1 MNSLRKL
8 ATPATQFARSF
19 HAAQPRF
26 TGKTVEATADT
37 FEALVRKADHPV
49 IVDFYA
55 NWCGPC
61 KILAPMLSKTVA
73 ANPQVTLV
81 KVDVDSCVDI
91 AREFNVAAL
100 PTVSAFY
107 EGKVVD
113 TFVGVQP
120 NKINEFIKKHASLAE
135 K

>member
-8 ATPATQFARSF
+8 TTPTTQIIRSF
-19 HAAQPRF
+19 HAAYPRF
-26 TGKTVEATADT
+26 TGKTVEANTKT
-37 FEALVRKADHPV
+37 FDELVRKADHPV

-55 NWCGPC
+55 DWCGPC
-61 KILAPMLSKTVA
+61 RVLTPLLSKTVA

-81 KVDVDSCVDI
+81 KI
-91 AREFNVAAL
+91 NVAAL

-113 TFVGVQP
+113 TFVGAQP
-120 NKINEFIKKHASLAE
+120 AKVASFIEKHAELA
-135 K
+135 KK

>member
-91 AREFNVAAL
+91 AREFNVLRKKDFFAL
-100 PTVSAFY
+100 Y
-107 EGKVVD
+107 
-113 TFVGVQP
+113 
-120 NKINEFIKKHASLAE
+120 
-135 K
+135 